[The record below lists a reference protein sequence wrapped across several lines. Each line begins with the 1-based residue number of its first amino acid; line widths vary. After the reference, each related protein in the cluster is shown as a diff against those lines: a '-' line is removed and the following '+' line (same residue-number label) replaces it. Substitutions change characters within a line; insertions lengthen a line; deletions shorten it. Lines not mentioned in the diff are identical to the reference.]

1 MLDIGFLGFDVP
13 LRAAGR
19 QTNALL
25 CRTQHRNAFHYDDG
39 SHTPAAVV
47 IVAPAA
53 ALSLLHHLMQIL
65 GPLLKALG
73 LAGSVQEPVQD
84 RPSSIS
90 TLDAYI
96 AKETHT
102 ARSGV
107 LANIGPDGAKSHG
120 VLAGLVIASPSTQNP
135 DYLYSW
141 TRDSSLV
148 FKLLIEDFVLGG
160 DLSLRGLIDAYIT
173 VESRI
178 QQTPNPSGAAGKDG
192 LGEPKFN
199 INGSAFLRPWGRP
212 QRDGPA
218 LRATALMQYAG
229 WLLENGNGTYVEKS
243 LWPIIRL
250 DLDYVAANWRQSTF
264 DLWEEINSTSF
275 FTTAVQH
282 RSLREGSSLAFKL
295 ERHAESRV
303 YDTQANGVLCF
314 MQSFW
319 NPRDRYITA
328 NTGGGRSGLDA
339 NTVLASIHTFDSA
352 AGCDP
357 ITFQPCS
364 DRALANL
371 KKYVDS
377 FRAVYPINQP
387 VQKSD
392 PVATGRYPED
402 VYFGGNPW
410 YLATLAVAE
419 QLYDALLTW
428 DGLGAIA
435 VTPTSKAFFD
445 QFSSDISPGT
455 YRSDSSTYVQLS
467 DAIRAHADGFVKIVA
482 RFTPPDGR
490 LAEQFDKK
498 SGNPTSAD
506 DLTWSYAATL
516 TAFRS
521 RKGGFGGSWGAKG
534 LEAVC

>member
-1 MLDIGFLGFDVP
+1 
-13 LRAAGR
+13 
-19 QTNALL
+19 
-25 CRTQHRNAFHYDDG
+25 
-39 SHTPAAVV
+39 
-47 IVAPAA
+47 
-53 ALSLLHHLMQIL
+53 
-65 GPLLKALG
+65 
-73 LAGSVQEPVQD
+73 
-84 RPSSIS
+84 
-90 TLDAYI
+90 
-96 AKETHT
+96 
-102 ARSGV
+102 
-107 LANIGPDGAKSHG
+107 
-120 VLAGLVIASPSTQNP
+120 
-135 DYLYSW
+135 
-141 TRDSSLV
+141 
-148 FKLLIEDFVLGG
+148 
-160 DLSLRGLIDAYIT
+160 
-173 VESRI
+173 
-178 QQTPNPSGAAGKDG
+178 
-192 LGEPKFN
+192 
-199 INGSAFLRPWGRP
+199 
-212 QRDGPA
+212 
-218 LRATALMQYAG
+218 
-229 WLLENGNGTYVEKS
+229 LENGNATYVEKS

-295 ERHAESRV
+295 ERPAESRV
-303 YDTQANGVLCF
+303 YDTQADSVLCF

-319 NPRDRYITA
+319 NPRDRYIIA
-328 NTGGGRSGLDA
+328 NTGGGRSGLDS
-339 NTVLASIHTFDSA
+339 NTVLASIHTFDPA

-377 FRAVYPINQP
+377 FRAVYPINKLA
-387 VQKSD
+387 QKSD
-392 PVATGRYPED
+392 PIATGRYPED

-428 DGLGAIA
+428 HGLGAIT

-455 YRSDSSTYVQLS
+455 YRSDSSVYMQLS
-467 DAIRAHADGFVKIVA
+467 DAIRAHADGFVQIVA
-482 RFTPPDGR
+482 QFTPPDGR

-498 SGNPTSAD
+498 TGKPTSAA
-506 DLTWSYAATL
+506 DLTWSYAAAL

-521 RKGGFGGSWGAKG
+521 KKGGFGGSWGAKR

>member
-1 MLDIGFLGFDVP
+1 
-13 LRAAGR
+13 
-19 QTNALL
+19 
-25 CRTQHRNAFHYDDG
+25 
-39 SHTPAAVV
+39 
-47 IVAPAA
+47 
-53 ALSLLHHLMQIL
+53 
-65 GPLLKALG
+65 
-73 LAGSVQEPVQD
+73 
-84 RPSSIS
+84 
-90 TLDAYI
+90 
-96 AKETHT
+96 
-102 ARSGV
+102 
-107 LANIGPDGAKSHG
+107 
-120 VLAGLVIASPSTQNP
+120 
-135 DYLYSW
+135 
-141 TRDSSLV
+141 
-148 FKLLIEDFVLGG
+148 
-160 DLSLRGLIDAYIT
+160 
-173 VESRI
+173 
-178 QQTPNPSGAAGKDG
+178 
-192 LGEPKFN
+192 
-199 INGSAFLRPWGRP
+199 
-212 QRDGPA
+212 
-218 LRATALMQYAG
+218 MQYAG

-250 DLDYVAANWRQSTF
+250 DLDYVAANWRQSTSVSSIIPWCRANEPCLRF

-295 ERHAESRV
+295 ERYAESRV

-314 MQSFW
+314 MQVCSGPCSEYFTFSDMNATAQSFW
-319 NPRDRYITA
+319 NPRDRYIIA

-339 NTVLASIHTFDSA
+339 NTVLASIHTFDPA

-402 VYFGGNPW
+402 VYFGGNVRSACVLSRGSELTFFDEQPW